1 MKMKRLLQT
10 SLLLLAVLLPATAMA
25 YDFEVDGV
33 YYISDLW
40 DDFAMVCDQG
50 EDGDHYSGNVTIPAS
65 VSAGGTTY
73 SVTKINAYAFSNC
86 AELSGVTI
94 PASVTEIGDHAFEN
108 GTALAALELPAKL
121 TEIGSAAFEG
131 CTAITQVNIP
141 AGVTEI
147 KIWAFQNCTSL
158 TDVYCY
164 IADPAQLELG
174 FHVLYLEDENYS
186 SRTLHVPAGSAAAY
200 KNSDWSEYFGNIV
213 EM

>member
-1 MKMKRLLQT
+1 MKRLLQT
-10 SLLLLAVLLPATAMA
+10 LLLLLAFLLPTTAMA

-40 DDFAMVCDQG
+40 DDFAIVCDQG

-65 VSAGGTTY
+65 VTIGDTTY
-73 SVTKINAYAFSNC
+73 PVTKINAYAFSNC
-86 AELSGVTI
+86 DGLTGVTI

-108 GTALAALELPAKL
+108 CTALSALELPAKL

-131 CTAITQVNIP
+131 CTAFTRVNIP
-141 AGVTEI
+141 ASVTEI
-147 KIWAFQNCTSL
+147 KIWAFQNCNAL

-164 IADPAQLELG
+164 IADPTQMELG
-174 FHVLYLEDENYS
+174 FHVFYLEDENYS

>member
-25 YDFEVDGV
+25 YDFEADGI

-40 DDFAMVCDQG
+40 DDFAIVCDQG

-65 VSAGGTTY
+65 VTIGDTTY
-73 SVTKINAYAFSNC
+73 PVTKINAYAFSNC
-86 AELSGVTI
+86 DGLTEVTI

-108 GTALAALELPAKL
+108 CTALSALELPAEL
-121 TEIGSAAFEG
+121 TEVGSAAFEG

-164 IADPAQLELG
+164 IADPTQMELG
-174 FHVLYLEDENYS
+174 FHVFYLEDENYS
-186 SRTLHVPAGSAAAY
+186 ARTLHVPAGAAAAY
-200 KNSDWSEYFGNIV
+200 KNSDWSEFFGNIV

>member
-10 SLLLLAVLLPATAMA
+10 SLLLAVLLPATAMA

-40 DDFAMVCDQG
+40 DDFAIVCDQG

-65 VSAGGTTY
+65 VTIGDTTY
-73 SVTKINAYAFSNC
+73 PVTKINAYAFSNC
-86 AELSGVTI
+86 DGLTGVTI
-94 PASVTEIGDHAFEN
+94 PASVTEIGNHAFEN

-158 TDVYCY
+158 NDVYCY
-164 IADPAQLELG
+164 IADPALLELG
-174 FHVLYLEDENYS
+174 FHAFYLEDENYS
-186 SRTLHVPAGSAAAY
+186 ARTLHVPAGAAAAY

>member
-10 SLLLLAVLLPATAMA
+10 SLLLAVLLPATAMA

-40 DDFAMVCDQG
+40 DDFAIVCDQG

-65 VSAGGTTY
+65 VTIGDTTY
-73 SVTKINAYAFSNC
+73 PVTKINAYAFSNC
-86 AELSGVTI
+86 DGLTGVTI

-164 IADPAQLELG
+164 IADPTQMELG
-174 FHVLYLEDENYS
+174 FHVFYLEDENYS
-186 SRTLHVPAGSAAAY
+186 ARTLHVPAGSAAAY
-200 KNSDWSEYFGNIV
+200 QDSDWSEFFGSIV